1 MVPAPGVPALPQE
14 VQHLALLQEVHP
26 PVQLQDPV
34 RPFLPAPPDLPAV
47 LPEAAPTTGLRR
59 AVLLPAATHQAA
71 EVLQALT
78 AIVLQGAARQAAVLQ
93 APAATVHLEAA
104 EVLLQAQAALHLA
117 EAAGLP
123 QEGHQEDKRFLI
135 RKSQSYENS

>member
-1 MVPAPGVPALPQE
+1 MVPAPGVPDLPQE

-59 AVLLPAATHQAA
+59 AVLLPAVHLAA

-93 APAATVHLEAA
+93 VPAATVHLEAA

-123 QEGHQEDKRFLI
+123 QEGHQEDKCFLI

>member
-1 MVPAPGVPALPQE
+1 MVPVPGVPALPQE

-34 RPFLPAPPDLPAV
+34 RPYLPAPPDLPAV

-59 AVLLPAATHQAA
+59 AVLLPAVHQAA

-93 APAATVHLEAA
+93 IPAATVHLEAA